1 MKRWLIF
8 LLLAAFIV
16 ALDQVSKFWI
26 ISHLS
31 IGESLPE
38 IGRLRII
45 HLQNTGAIFGMFTD
59 HSLLLTIVALIGL
72 IVILIFF
79 RYFSESS
86 ILSAIALGLVFG
98 GAIGNLIDRIRI
110 GAVTDFIYVR
120 LWGDFYWPACNVAD
134 SAISVGVIVLM
145 IFIILEIARGE
156 NNPS

>member
-120 LWGDFYWPACNVAD
+120 LWGDFYWPAFNVAY